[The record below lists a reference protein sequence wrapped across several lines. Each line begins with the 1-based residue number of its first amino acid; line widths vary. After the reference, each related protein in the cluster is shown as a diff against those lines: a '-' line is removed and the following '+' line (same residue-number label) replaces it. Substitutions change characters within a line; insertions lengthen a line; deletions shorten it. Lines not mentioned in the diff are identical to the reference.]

1 MSRERPTSA
10 FIGPCIGPSSFAQ
23 RGSWWSI
30 RPVQDQLPRWSR
42 SALRLKVPFASRPSR
57 RPLSS
62 ALSAAT

>member
-23 RGSWWSI
+23 RGSRWSI

-42 SALRLKVPFASRPSR
+42 SAHYD
-57 RPLSS
+57 
-62 ALSAAT
+62 